1 MNSPFRFLGQG
12 PAEDQPPTPPSPP
25 EEGAPMASTEDTVGA
40 ETTRPVPSVA
50 YLPPVA
56 PVATEP
62 RDDGAQDGAAD
73 QSSVIRQPA
82 AGNPAEPVGPAPV
95 TGTAGPGDRTDSDR
109 VPDQHGHDARVGT
122 GSQEWD
128 ALQQLV
134 EDVRARDLHAP
145 STVAEPAERTTP
157 GGPGEEAAAPSPST
171 GEPDTPGPSVQQT
184 FGTNNGVAIGVQFQ
198 NIINGMRTV
207 ELRDDWVD
215 QQLAVY
221 VPPKNE
227 KDAADT
233 LREKHVVVLLGEN
246 GAGREPTG
254 LDLLRRLNKGFR
266 LKRFHREPGDPF
278 SLTDLTGQ
286 ENVGWILDLRAEGDT
301 VKGGLGYSL
310 QDTTALKTAT
320 SYLVV
325 LASPQVW
332 AAISGGSD
340 KVDVAL
346 EAPEAPDV
354 LRAHLRAAGCRNP
367 EQWIT
372 DARIAQAIAGKLPGE
387 VKRWADAVMAEETRP
402 VVAVATGTQEQN
414 EFNQRVERV
423 IEAMA
428 DWRNELR
435 SWHIAHPDSDH
446 RNFLLAAASMDGTP
460 VDLIYRASENLAAA
474 LGETPAPRPGQQGP
488 GIIELTYMI
497 GAELSADGTVT
508 LPSDGYAEAVVEY
521 FLLDRAHLV
530 DSFTQWTAQQAA
542 RLDGDLGT
550 QLADRVA
557 VWVIR
562 HTQKSRSVD
571 VLKSVAKEWS
581 ASKLLRDHARD
592 LLSIAAVDSKIG
604 RLVREQSLTW
614 ARDDKEPDT
623 LRATLAGVCQQVSQ
637 VYPREA
643 LLRLGELAATGNPA
657 VTAAVGEAINAMW
670 EHPDQRQRARK
681 VLRKWARSATESLR
695 RSSSHAFLY
704 LASRVEEN
712 DTPSLLVAGNDYES
726 DLPWIIQSW
735 RTALEYD
742 PAPESAIDAFKV
754 WMEASVT
761 EPDTRDTV
769 FGILARAVH
778 DAPEDN
784 SAVRFLSLN
793 RLASHWEP
801 SEPRKPLTDR
811 ARFRDSLIDWV
822 RAADPTN
829 PGVGSSVPQS

>member
-1 MNSPFRFLGQG
+1 MES
-12 PAEDQPPTPPSPP
+12 
-25 EEGAPMASTEDTVGA
+25 
-40 ETTRPVPSVA
+40 
-50 YLPPVA
+50 
-56 PVATEP
+56 
-62 RDDGAQDGAAD
+62 
-73 QSSVIRQPA
+73 
-82 AGNPAEPVGPAPV
+82 
-95 TGTAGPGDRTDSDR
+95 
-109 VPDQHGHDARVGT
+109 
-122 GSQEWD
+122 GS
-128 ALQQLV
+128 
-134 EDVRARDLHAP
+134 H
-145 STVAEPAERTTP
+145 
-157 GGPGEEAAAPSPST
+157 EEATALSPSS
-171 GEPDTPGPSVQQT
+171 GQPDIPRQSVRQS
-184 FGTNNGVAIGVQFQ
+184 FGTNNGVAIGMQFQ

-215 QQLAVY
+215 RQLAVY

-227 KDAADT
+227 EDAADK

-254 LDLLRRLNKGFR
+254 LDLLRRLNKGLT

-278 SLTDLTGQ
+278 SLADLTGQ
-286 ENVGWILDLRAEGDT
+286 QNVGWILDLRAEGDT
-301 VKGGLGYSL
+301 VSGGLGYSL
-310 QDTTALKTAT
+310 QDTTALKTAA

-325 LASPQVW
+325 LAGPQVW
-332 AAISGGSD
+332 ATISGGSD
-340 KVDVAL
+340 KVDVRL
-346 EAPEAPDV
+346 QAPEAPDV
-354 LRAHLRAAGCRNP
+354 LRAHLRAAECRNP
-367 EQWIT
+367 EQWIAN
-372 DARIAQAIAGKLPGE
+372 ARIAQAIAGKLPGE
-387 VKRWADAVMAEETRP
+387 VKRWADAVMAEEARP
-402 VVAVATGTQEQN
+402 VAALAPAAADEQV
-414 EFNQRVERV
+414 EFNERVERV

-435 SWHIAHPDSDH
+435 TWHIAHPDSDH

-460 VDLIYRASENLAAA
+460 VELIYRASESLAST
-474 LGETPAPRPGQQGP
+474 LGETPTPRLGQQGP
-488 GIIELTYMI
+488 GIIELVYMI

-508 LPSDGYAEAVVEY
+508 LPSEGYAEAVVEY
-521 FLLDRAHLV
+521 FLMDRAHLV
-530 DSFTQWTAQQAA
+530 DRFTEWTAKQAA
-542 RLDGDLGT
+542 GLQGDLGT

-562 HTQKSRSVD
+562 HTQKNRSVD
-571 VLKSVAKEWS
+571 VLKSVVKEWS
-581 ASKLLRDHARD
+581 AGKLLRGHARD

-604 RLVREQSLTW
+604 RLVREQSLVW

-623 LRATLAGVCQQVSQ
+623 LRAALAGVCQQVSQ

-670 EHPDQRQRARK
+670 ERPDQRQRARK
-681 VLRKWARSATESLR
+681 VLRKWAGSATESLR
-695 RSSSHAFLY
+695 RSSSHAFLH
-704 LASRVEEN
+704 LAGRVEEDN
-712 DTPSLLVAGNDYES
+712 TPSLLVAGDDYEN

-761 EPDTRDTV
+761 VPDTRDTV

-811 ARFRDSLIDWV
+811 ARLRDSLVDWV
-822 RAADPTN
+822 RAADPIDL
-829 PGVGSSVPQS
+829 GAGSSVPYA